1 MGGAPSKSTKKQ
13 PFTKNNTEYP
23 VDFAFFVLDKPEIP
37 AIIKEK
43 L

>member
-1 MGGAPSKSTKKQ
+1 MGGAPGKSTKKR
-13 PFTKNNTEYP
+13 PFTESNAEYP

-37 AIIKEK
+37 AIIQEK